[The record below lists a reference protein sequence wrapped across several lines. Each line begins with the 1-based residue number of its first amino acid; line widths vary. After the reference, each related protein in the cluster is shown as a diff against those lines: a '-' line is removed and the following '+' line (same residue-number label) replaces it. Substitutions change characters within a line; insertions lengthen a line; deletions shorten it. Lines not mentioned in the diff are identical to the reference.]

1 MANEVMG
8 GLFGMSP
15 EALTA
20 ARDRQAQEQA
30 LAVARLN
37 PFEQARY
44 SSSLAT
50 RQLGDAVGGLLGV
63 QDPELMRVKQRQ
75 SLLQGIDLNDPA
87 ALRERA
93 SVAMQQKD
101 VAAAL
106 QLAQRAMAVEEGLAK
121 LESEK
126 ALTAQRTAAANRE
139 TTQSVPADIQIAQ
152 RLSALNSAIPQ
163 YEAARD
169 FVTAKQLKEER
180 DQLTRI
186 TTKEGSK
193 PSVVGVAEG
202 TKQPV
207 YSDGAQQFVY
217 ARGPDG
223 TTIKQPYFG
232 GVDRTTA
239 NISATANSVQ
249 KGRTAFS
256 EELGKLDAKRVDA
269 AQAARENAVTTLNSL
284 NRLSSLDNQGLISG
298 TFATGRVGVTNLL
311 ATLGLASDVDQR
323 RLASS
328 ENYQK
333 VAGDVILGTLG
344 GKLGAG
350 FSNEDRKFIQS
361 LVPQLENSPAARRQ
375 LIDFMTRK
383 NQDIVTEA
391 TRLETYARDNE
402 GLKGFQPKIPFNT
415 APASSMSADDLA
427 KAAGGK
433 IVNGVFVKDK

>member
-1 MANEVMG
+1 MATTNPS
-8 GLFGMSP
+8 LFGMLGDEEAMQRQLDEARAAKFAEQTQEQRFASMGYGAGAALGRGVASLFGVDTVDPVVRQASQVRQLASQFDTTTP
-15 EALTA
+15 EGMMQFAQAVKNINPNMALQA
-20 ARDRQAQEQA
+20 AQQARDMQVKIADIAQKTASAAASMMDKLTPEQRNA
-30 LAVARLN
+30 AASADTKADRGTPEWTKIYSEELARL
-37 PFEQARY
+37 
-44 SSSLAT
+44 
-50 RQLGDAVGGLLGV
+50 
-63 QDPELMRVKQRQ
+63 
-75 SLLQGIDLNDPA
+75 
-87 ALRERA
+87 
-93 SVAMQQKD
+93 
-101 VAAAL
+101 
-106 QLAQRAMAVEEGLAK
+106 
-121 LESEK
+121 
-126 ALTAQRTAAANRE
+126 
-139 TTQSVPADIQIAQ
+139 
-152 RLSALNSAIPQ
+152 
-163 YEAARD
+163 
-169 FVTAKQLKEER
+169 
-180 DQLTRI
+180 

-193 PSVVGVAEG
+193 PTVVGVAEG

-223 TTIKQPYFG
+223 TSIKQPYFG

-239 NISATANSVQ
+239 KVSATATSGD

-256 EELGKLDAKRVDA
+256 EQLGKLDAARVNDA
-269 AQAARENAVTTLNSL
+269 QSARDNAVATLNSL
-284 NRLSSLDNQGLISG
+284 NRLSSLDDQGLISG
-298 TFATGRVGVTNLL
+298 SFATGRVGATNLL
-311 ATLGLASDVDQR
+311 ATLGLASDTDQR

-383 NQDIVTEA
+383 NQDIVAEA
-391 TRLETYARDNE
+391 TRLENYARDNE
-402 GLKGFQPKIPFNT
+402 GLKGFQPKIPFK
-415 APASSMSADDLA
+415 AVPASSMSPEELA

>member
-8 GLFGMSP
+8 TLFGVTP
-15 EALTA
+15 EALMAERQKQDYTRA
-20 ARDRQAQEQA
+20 VQMAQLDPIQQAQA
-30 LAVARLN
+30 GFYMAG
-37 PFEQARY
+37 
-44 SSSLAT
+44 S
-50 RQLGDAVGGLLGV
+50 QLGRGLGGLLGAE
-63 QDPELMRVKQRQ
+63 DPELMRVRQRQ
-75 SLLQGIDLNDPA
+75 SLLQGVDLNDPV
-87 ALRERA
+87 ALREAA
-93 SVAMQQKD
+93 SKALQLGD
-101 VAAAL
+101 NAAAS
-106 QLAQRAMAVEEGLAK
+106 QLAQRALDVEAK
-121 LESEK
+121 K
-126 ALTAQRTAAANRE
+126 ASIGKDVAATAASMMDKLTPEQRNAAA
-139 TTQSVPADIQIAQ
+139 SADTKADRGTPEWTKTYSEELA
-152 RLSALNSAIPQ
+152 RL
-163 YEAARD
+163 
-169 FVTAKQLKEER
+169 
-180 DQLTRI
+180 

-193 PSVVGVAEG
+193 PTVVGVAEG

-223 TTIKQPYFG
+223 TSIKQPYFG

-239 NISATANSVQ
+239 KVSATATSGD

-256 EELGKLDAKRVDA
+256 EQLGKLDAARVNDA
-269 AQAARENAVTTLNSL
+269 QSARDNAVATLNSL
-284 NRLSSLDNQGLISG
+284 NRLSSLDDQGLISG
-298 TFATGRVGVTNLL
+298 SFATGRVGATNLL
-311 ATLGLASDVDQR
+311 ATLGLASDTDQR

-383 NQDIVTEA
+383 NQDIVAEA
-391 TRLETYARDNE
+391 TRLENYARDNE
-402 GLKGFQPKIPFNT
+402 GLKGFQPKIPFK
-415 APASSMSADDLA
+415 AVPASSMSAEELA